1 MAAARTPRLNINLLY
16 PQGIPLKLL
25 ARIIKWLLTFGRY
38 IGIVVEI
45 LVLATFA
52 ARFKF
57 DGDLAD
63 VNENINK
70 QIPYIESLTT
80 QENLIR
86 QTQFKLSIIK
96 NVLTATPSWQD
107 ILSKISNQL
116 PAGIKVTTINFDHSQ
131 STDNQVVF
139 KITGSALS
147 NSDLAVFLSGLNSVN
162 SFKEINLTNISL
174 GDTGFTFTITG
185 VAK

>member
-1 MAAARTPRLNINLLY
+1 MASARTPRLNINVLY
-16 PQGIPLKLL
+16 PQGIPLKLP

-38 IGIVVEI
+38 IGIAVEI

-57 DGDLAD
+57 DADLAD

-70 QIPYIESLTT
+70 QIPYIDSLTT

-86 QTQFKLSIIK
+86 QSQFKLTVIK
-96 NVLTATPSWQD
+96 RVLTSTPSWQD
-107 ILSKISNQL
+107 IMSKISAQL
-116 PAGIKVTTINFDHSQ
+116 PEGIKITTINLDHSQ
-131 STDNQVVF
+131 ATDRQVVF
-139 KITGSALS
+139 KITGNALT

-162 SFKEINLTNISL
+162 SFKEINLSNVSL
-174 GDTGFTFTITG
+174 GDNGFSFTVTGAT
-185 VAK
+185 K